1 MATEEQREPFP
12 RRRHP
17 HLYEINTWVWLE
29 QLSQRHLR
37 HITLGEVPD
46 EEWDQLGRL
55 GFDVIWLM
63 GVWRRSPQSARI
75 FQSDSSLSAQYNEA
89 LPGWKPDQV
98 VGSPYAAAQYRP
110 DPRIGTWED
119 LDAVRKKLHAR
130 NMALILDF
138 VPNHTA
144 LDHSWTRTHPEYYIR
159 GTDEDFRREPAAFFP
174 VEASDGARNFIAR
187 GRDPYFPPWQ
197 DVAQLNF
204 FQPAMRAALLGQL
217 LGIARH
223 CDGVRCDMAMLIL
236 NEVFSRTWSRFVA
249 GLQPPSEE
257 FWTPAAAA
265 IPGFLWLGEVY
276 WGMERRLQDLG
287 FTFTY
292 DKALYDLLRG
302 EKPQEIQAHLR
313 ADLPYQNRLARFLE
327 NHDEARSATVF
338 GVERLEAAETIFSTL
353 PGMRFYHQGQLEG
366 RRIHLPI
373 CLGSAAEEQINLQ
386 ISACY
391 AEILRLTNQEVF
403 HAGEWRLLVVNP
415 AGDASFQHLIAYQW
429 RSANAWK
436 VVVVN
441 YSRSVA
447 QGHIALGDQ
456 VPPAG
461 HFIFTDEL
469 NDTRYPWN
477 CADLTR
483 TGLYVRLDAFRAHLF
498 GVSAS

>member
-1 MATEEQREPFP
+1 MATGEQRKTFP
-12 RRRHP
+12 CRRHP

-37 HITLGEVPD
+37 HITLREVPD

-63 GVWRRSPQSARI
+63 GVWQRSPQSARI
-75 FQSDSSLSAQYNEA
+75 FQSDSSLSAQYDQA
-89 LPGWKPDQV
+89 LPGWKSDQV
-98 VGSPYAAAQYRP
+98 VGSPYAVAHYRP

-144 LDHSWTRTHPEYYIR
+144 LDHPWTRTHPEYYVR
-159 GTDEDFRREPAAFFP
+159 GTDEDFRREPAAFFT
-174 VEASDGARNFIAR
+174 VEASDGTRNFIAR

-217 LGIARH
+217 LGMARH

-236 NEVFSRTWSRFVA
+236 NEVFSRTWGRFVT
-249 GLQPPSEE
+249 GLQPPGEE
-257 FWTPAAAA
+257 FWTPAVAA

-276 WGMERRLQDLG
+276 WGMERRLQELG

-292 DKALYDLLRG
+292 DKVLYDLLRG
-302 EKPQEIQAHLR
+302 EKPQEIRAHLS

-327 NHDEARSATVF
+327 NHDEARSAAVF
-338 GVERLEAAETIFSTL
+338 RVERLEATATIFSTL

-373 CLGSAAEEQINLQ
+373 CLGNAAEEQINLQ

-391 AEILRLTNQEVF
+391 AEILRLTNQDVF
-403 HAGEWRLLVVNP
+403 HAGEWRLLDVKP
-415 AGDASFQHLIAYQW
+415 AGDASFQNLIAYQW

-447 QGHIALGDQ
+447 QGHIAIGDQ
-456 VPPAG
+456 VPPVG
-461 HFIFTDEL
+461 QFIFTDEL
-469 NDTRYPWN
+469 NDARYPWN

-483 TGLYVRLDAFRAHLF
+483 AGLYVRLDAFRAHLF
-498 GVSAS
+498 DVSAS